1 MVYCSLNIYTE
12 RGGNMNTVLL
22 FGSPRKHGI
31 TAGMTAR
38 LLDGT
43 THTAFDAYQLSA
55 KPCTDCRG
63 CYAGPCVHRDLD
75 DFYAALE
82 QADRLV
88 IATPVYHLSF
98 PAPLKA
104 ILDRTQPYWA
114 ARFVRGVRPPI
125 AVPKQVIVL
134 SHAEKDAHAGELL
147 IKQLAPALTVLN
159 ARIAATVHC
168 TADGNDLPDDIA
180 VKLDRIKEEWLR

>member
-1 MVYCSLNIYTE
+1 M
-12 RGGNMNTVLL
+12 
-22 FGSPRKHGI
+22 K
-31 TAGMTAR
+31 
-38 LLDGT
+38 
-43 THTAFDAYQLSA
+43 
-55 KPCTDCRG
+55 
-63 CYAGPCVHRDLD
+63 
-75 DFYAALE
+75 
-82 QADRLV
+82 
-88 IATPVYHLSF
+88 
-98 PAPLKA
+98 LKA

-168 TADGNDLPDDIA
+168 TADGNDLPGDIA